1 MQIVTIRMILILKT
15 KYLKVEDLFL
25 QFYILQ
31 IKLILFSSSFE
42 NRKQSQYKNSFSSF
56 ISIKLSLYYVLDI
69 VKVYINHISKY

>member
-25 QFYILQ
+25 QFYTLQ